1 MKYHT
6 RQPAEKCDSNLK
18 GMAKQGLADGC
29 WRRWES
35 KAIET
40 IALHV
45 RSKGIAETDSV
56 RKSSVAVAS
65 AAGRVGYRR

>member
-1 MKYHT
+1 MGP
-6 RQPAEKCDSNLK
+6 RRVP
-18 GMAKQGLADGC
+18 DGC

-65 AAGRVGYRR
+65 ASGRVGDRR